1 VGSGPIGCQKVAI
14 PPTIVFAIDPNENP
28 MTTRSV
34 LLDFGNVIAFFDHH
48 KACRQLAGLSRRGL
62 DAQHIYHIIFETGLE
77 TGYDTGR
84 LSTPDFIGRL
94 RQTFDLRGDDREIAH
109 AWSDIFSP
117 NEPMAAAMRELKS
130 RGLRL
135 VLASNTNELHHEQFA
150 REFADVL
157 APLDAEILSYRV
169 GSRKPEHAFYAACIE
184 AAGCPPGECLYVD
197 DRADFISA
205 GRELGLPGV
214 VYTPTVD
221 VLGALC
227 Y

>member
-1 VGSGPIGCQKVAI
+1 
-14 PPTIVFAIDPNENP
+14 
-28 MTTRSV
+28 MTTRCV

-48 KACRQLAGLSRRGL
+48 KACRQLAELSTTGL
-62 DAQHIYHIIFETGLE
+62 DAEHIYHTIFETGLE

-84 LSTPDFIGRL
+84 LSTPDFLDRL
-94 RQTFDLRGDDREIAH
+94 RQAFDLRGDDREIGH
-109 AWSDIFSP
+109 AWSDIFAP
-117 NEPMAAAMRELKS
+117 NDAMAAAMRELKS

-157 APLDAEILSYRV
+157 APLDAQILSYRV
-169 GSRKPEHAFYAACIE
+169 GSRKPEPAFYAACID
-184 AAGCPPGECLYVD
+184 ASGCAPAECLYVD
-197 DRADFISA
+197 DRADFISV

-214 VYTPTVD
+214 VYTPSVD
-221 VLGALC
+221 VLGSLC